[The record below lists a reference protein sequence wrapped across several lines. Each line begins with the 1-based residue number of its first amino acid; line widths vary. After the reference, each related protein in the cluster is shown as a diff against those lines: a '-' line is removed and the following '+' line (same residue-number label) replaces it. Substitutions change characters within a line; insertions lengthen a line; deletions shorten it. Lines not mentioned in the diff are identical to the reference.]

1 MKYFLSFFL
10 IVPLVLFSQQP
21 QASISKK
28 VVEVGD
34 RVDLI
39 YRIELKKNDRFK
51 LNPHTG
57 IFPAKLTAQNS
68 ALTTTDFE
76 DIEITYFEDSIIEQ
90 GNKKIWMGVYE
101 LTPWDSGLVVLQ
113 GQRFTINDSTF
124 DFPSVYLE
132 CKLVPHKKGQEIFD
146 IKESFA
152 KVTKSQSKLIFFLK
166 YISWWLL
173 PLIGYLIYRWWISR
187 KNKTII
193 RPEPELS
200 LKFKTLL
207 AIDSLEKSELWRKDQ
222 LKEHFVELSYILRS
236 YLTARYQL
244 SLLDKTTNET
254 RLLLTQA
261 GLKKEI
267 VDTILRLLSHS
278 DMVKFAASEP
288 AEELIQ
294 RSLFML
300 RQTIVETSPIEFEYV
315 E

>member
-68 ALTTTDFE
+68 ALTTTNFE

-90 GNKKIWMGVYE
+90 VNKKIWMGVYE

-132 CKLVPHKKGQEIFD
+132 CKLVPHKKGQEIYD

-152 KVTKSQSKLIFFLK
+152 KVPKSQSKLIFFLK

-254 RLLLTQA
+254 RLLLIQA